1 MAHIAS
7 KRVVITGL
15 GVVAPNGIGK
25 EAFWSS
31 LLNGQSGIGP
41 ITLFDASQH
50 TCKIAGEV
58 PGFELNHFLDLHD
71 VRVKRLSRQTQLTL
85 VASILALRDAGLT
98 TQPANFLEPLQL
110 VLGISSSAIEVITQG
125 YDRLLAH
132 GAKRVPT
139 HTVQACQPQQ
149 SASVVAGYLRCTSR
163 TQTISSACAAGLDA
177 IAAAYRSIRSG
188 AATVALTGGADAPV
202 NDLTFACLAQAG
214 LIGASAYPPEKASRP
229 FDKGHTV
236 GIISEGAGLLVLE
249 EWSHA
254 RARGARMYAEVTG
267 YGTYMDENFD
277 RPGCGY
283 ETAIREALS
292 DARRRPEDIDYVCA
306 HGPSHVVLD
315 CRETEALHVVLG
327 DHARHVAISS
337 IKGVTGNPLAAAGG
351 LQAIATALAIEQGM
365 IPPTANLE
373 QTDPACDLDYVPLQP
388 RRARVRAAL
397 INTHG
402 LGNGNSALIME
413 PVTSP

>member
-1 MAHIAS
+1 MAQSAS

-25 EAFWSS
+25 EAFWDS
-31 LLNGQSGIGP
+31 LLKGASGVAP
-41 ITLFDASQH
+41 ITLFDASKHPCQ
-50 TCKIAGEV
+50 IAGEAK
-58 PGFELNHFLDLHD
+58 GFELNHFVDLHD

-85 VASILALRDAGLT
+85 AASLLAMQDAGLT
-98 TQPANFLEPLQL
+98 SKPANFLEPLAI
-110 VLGISSSAIEVITQG
+110 VLGISSSAVEVITQG
-125 YDRLLAH
+125 YDRMLAH
-132 GAKRVPT
+132 GARRVPT

-149 SASVVAGYLRCTSR
+149 SASVVAGYFRCNSR
-163 TQTISSACAAGLDA
+163 TQTIASACAAGLDA
-177 IAAAYRSIRSG
+177 IGAAYRLIRSG
-188 AATVALTGGADAPV
+188 GASVALTGGADAPV

-214 LIGASAYPPEKASRP
+214 LIASSTYAPEKASRP

-236 GIISEGAGLLVLE
+236 GIISEGAGLLILE
-249 EWSHA
+249 ELGHA
-254 RARGARMYAEVTG
+254 RARGAHIYAEITG

-277 RPGCGY
+277 QPGCGF
-283 ETAIREALS
+283 ETAMREAL
-292 DARRRPEDIDYVCA
+292 AEAQRRPEDVDYICA
-306 HGPSHVVLD
+306 HGPSHIVLD
-315 CRETEALHVVLG
+315 RRETEAIHQVMG
-327 DHARHVAISS
+327 DHARQLAVSS

-351 LQAIATALAIEQGM
+351 LQAIATALAIARQL

-373 QTDPACDLDYVPLQP
+373 HPDPACDLDYVPGQP

-413 PVTSP
+413 PAP

>member
-1 MAHIAS
+1 MAQIAS

-25 EAFWSS
+25 DAFWTS
-31 LLNGQSGIGP
+31 LLGGQSGIVS
-41 ITLFDASQH
+41 ITLFDAANH
-50 TCKIAGEV
+50 PCKIAGEV
-58 PGFELNHFLDLHD
+58 SGFELNHHIDLHD

-85 VASILALRDAGLT
+85 AASVLALRDAGLT
-98 TQPANFLEPLQL
+98 TQPANFLEPLVI

-125 YDRLLAH
+125 YDRMLAH

-149 SASVVAGYLRCTSR
+149 SASVVAGYLRCSTR

-177 IAAAYRSIRSG
+177 IAAAYKMIRSG
-188 AATVALTGGADAPV
+188 AASVALTGGADAPV

-214 LIGASAYPPEKASRP
+214 LIGASTYAPDKASRP

-236 GIISEGAGLLVLE
+236 GVISEGAGLMILE

-254 RARGARMYAEVTG
+254 KARGARMYAEITG
-267 YGTYMDENFD
+267 YGTYMDDNFD
-277 RPGCGY
+277 QPGGGY
-283 ETAIREALS
+283 ETAMREALT
-292 DARRRPEDIDYVCA
+292 DAKRRPEDLDYVCA

-315 CRETEALHVVLG
+315 CRETEALHNVLG
-327 DHARHVAISS
+327 PHARKVAVSS

-351 LQAIATALAIEQGM
+351 LQAIATALAIEQGI
-365 IPPTANLE
+365 IPPTANLD
-373 QTDPACDLDYVPLQP
+373 QPDPACDLDYVPKLP

-402 LGNGNSALIME
+402 LGNGNSAMVIE
-413 PVTSP
+413 PVASP